1 MARRKSTDLQL
12 EILDRL
18 SQGMKRRDIAAEL
31 GCNVQTVDRVKANP
45 ELREEFYRQCVS
57 ELESH
62 IPAAIK
68 ALIDIVNSPT
78 AQDSAK
84 VGAARELLNRTRLHE
99 MSTVKTEPIKVEI
112 SYE

>member
-1 MARRKSTDLQL
+1 MAKRKTDLQL

-18 SQGMKRRDIAAEL
+18 SQGMKRREIAAEL

-45 ELREEFYRQCVS
+45 ELREEFYRQCIS

-68 ALIDIVNSPT
+68 ALVDIVNSDT
-78 AQDSAK
+78 AQESAK

-99 MSTVKTEPIKVEI
+99 MSTVKSEPIKIEVE
-112 SYE
+112 YL